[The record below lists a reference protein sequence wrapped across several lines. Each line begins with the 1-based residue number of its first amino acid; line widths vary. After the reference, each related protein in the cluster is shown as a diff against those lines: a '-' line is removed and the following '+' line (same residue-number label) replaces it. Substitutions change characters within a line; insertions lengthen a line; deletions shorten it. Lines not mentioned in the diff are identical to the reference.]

1 MSPRTYAIDADI
13 RVASTLDAAFYRDEA
28 AYAATRERV
37 FARTWQ
43 WIGALGD
50 VAAIESFAPRELLPG
65 LLDEP
70 LLLARDASNTL
81 RCLSNVCTHRG
92 NILVHAPGRGPHLRC
107 GYHARRFDLAGRMT
121 FMPEFQEAADFPSRD
136 DDLPEVPFE
145 AWAGHAFAALN
156 PVAPLADFIGDMA
169 ASVQSMPVA
178 EYRHD
183 ATRDREYRIGAHW
196 ALYVE
201 NYLEA
206 FHVPFVHAALSAH
219 IDYASYG
226 DALFPLST
234 LQVALAKPGELA
246 FGAIDPEQPDRRV
259 AALYWWV
266 FPNLMLNF
274 YPWGLSLNLVQPEGI
289 DQTRVSFRSFVRDAT
304 LLERGAGSGLDRV
317 EAEDEAIV
325 QSVQKGVRSRFYRRG
340 RYSPTRER
348 GLHHFHRLLC
358 RFLSQAPEEQQ

>member
-70 LLLARDASNTL
+70 LLLARDASKTL

-156 PVAPLADFIGDMA
+156 PVVPLADFIGDLTQEYSMTTIVVTHDMN
-169 ASVQSMPVA
+169 SVLGIGENILFIYEGRKLWEGSNKDIMHSGVKDFDDFVFA
-178 EYRHD
+178 NKVMSKI
-183 ATRDREYRIGAHW
+183 RE
-196 ALYVE
+196 
-201 NYLEA
+201 
-206 FHVPFVHAALSAH
+206 
-219 IDYASYG
+219 
-226 DALFPLST
+226 
-234 LQVALAKPGELA
+234 K
-246 FGAIDPEQPDRRV
+246 
-259 AALYWWV
+259 
-266 FPNLMLNF
+266 
-274 YPWGLSLNLVQPEGI
+274 
-289 DQTRVSFRSFVRDAT
+289 
-304 LLERGAGSGLDRV
+304 
-317 EAEDEAIV
+317 
-325 QSVQKGVRSRFYRRG
+325 
-340 RYSPTRER
+340 
-348 GLHHFHRLLC
+348 
-358 RFLSQAPEEQQ
+358 